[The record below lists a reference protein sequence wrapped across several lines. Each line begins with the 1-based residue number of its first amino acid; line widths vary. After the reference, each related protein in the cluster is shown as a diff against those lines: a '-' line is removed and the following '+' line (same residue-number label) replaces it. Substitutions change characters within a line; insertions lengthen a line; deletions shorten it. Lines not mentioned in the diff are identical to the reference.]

1 MLSKGLRD
9 EENEKMNRLLNEALQ
24 MEFVPDLWKNQ
35 QREALNRKL
44 QETLNLT
51 LEDIEN
57 SDPEELL
64 KKLQDEEFSFAN
76 YEQFGDLMMKLLPME
91 AAENQPKLAKTAVAV
106 YEFAQRESQ
115 TFSFSLIQKI
125 NEAKAESE
133 DL

>member
-9 EENEKMNRLLNEALQ
+9 EENEKMNRLFNEALE

-35 QREALNRKL
+35 QRKALDHKL

-51 LEDIEN
+51 LDDIEN
-57 SDPEELL
+57 SEAEELL
-64 KKLQDEEFSFAN
+64 KKLQELSFSFAN
-76 YEQFGDLMMKLLPME
+76 YEQFGDLMMEVLPME
-91 AAENQPKLAKTAVAV
+91 PAEDQPKLAKTAVAV

-115 TFSFSLIQKI
+115 TFSFGLIQKI

-133 DL
+133 EL

>member
-9 EENEKMNRLLNEALQ
+9 EENQKMNRLLNEALE

-57 SDPEELL
+57 SNPEELL

-76 YEQFGDLMMKLLPME
+76 YEQFGDLMMKLLPRE